1 MDFITRWLTKF
12 FKCFSCQGFTS
23 NIFRFGTQKER
34 KTDMPGSETVPAAWR
49 AWVNTNPAESAPQEV
64 INPSEE
70 QGKRSVI
77 YIELANNSPAIKRR
91 TQDAAP
97 GNNKENKGD
106 SRKPSVTPRISGE
119 NVERKYTVQT
129 RTSDIVD
136 VDKVISESLGG
147 NGIHAKRVDEPPV
160 QGRSFADKRS
170 AQKTSVPKSAL
181 RESFLKAKDKFAG
194 MNSASSKP
202 PEPISLPKALEEK
215 LVTTWKANQIK
226 SPLELND
233 AHGSGMDPRK
243 LLRLQSL
250 DFESSVKNLSDGPQ
264 SPYTPDWDDQTGP
277 NFQRTYSLVYKPVY
291 AGKSV
296 VSYSSSIRAKN
307 ITGKYRHAKNNQPV
321 MKELKFHNFEEITD
335 TDAPTLMRAESFS
348 TPTLK
353 RPKSD
358 VMVYEIEETPNGP
371 QSSTPHIDMPSLDD
385 VEATRRVKPEDLD
398 LTESNP
404 ELGHPSEFSSPKFI
418 DRFSFITSPKPYKS
432 FDSKSNSSQ
441 PSCSESDGPL
451 WSPESFVQSRGL
463 SLNAKDSIGKDI
475 ARAESCGTSTSSAAP
490 VHAPAALALAPT
502 PSSAR
507 PGMESVENGLRAAP
521 GAPEHGVSSS
531 LLAAKEDSCDGVA
544 DPLVT
549 IPGQKDEAE
558 EVVQRQA
565 AADDGNFESVQPKTG
580 SLKHKTRKKKK
591 SSGKKR
597 DVGDSSLRETENQ
610 SAADVAPN
618 LKMGPRH
625 IFMSEE
631 IPSRASSLNQSIDK
645 IDARDNEDVGS
656 KEKVEHREKDLAFGM
671 SRRKTSYAH
680 TAILERER
688 AGFPA
693 SEIKP
698 AYSEGAKED
707 CLRIERNSILRK
719 EARNILDLVM
729 SLDSESYG
737 HATNAPTDKPPDTP
751 NSRELNQGTVALRQ
765 SSSNGSRNS
774 RWALCQEATNN
785 GADKE
790 QDPSQL
796 SFSAGFQ
803 ELSMEDSSGVKISQ
817 GFVGIENQDNTS
829 IREETAM
836 DLVESSLPVPVHHR
850 HSVSQDSN
858 DSSSS
863 SPGTILPPTYS
874 RLPPDGHEF
883 PPDYKDPSSLT
894 SQNSLLL
901 TRKSSSES
909 NSSDQSQNKKGIMD
923 FPRIK
928 MQKIQLIRHDENSIK
943 SVRDKIA
950 LFSSACSSQSTEDL
964 GLSQLGRNPPNTGL
978 LTRAHT
984 HGDVRYVGNDS
995 KRSGIYHQSMTNVSA
1010 SHGGSLFHRE
1020 TKSISSTSLINSEP
1034 RPSRSRLSH
1043 GTGHTPTPQERHGRS
1058 QSLLEIGSTNAS
1070 VKSPDGSSTLPK
1082 RHHPQPARRAT
1093 LTTST
1098 PIKKSDIKIIHEN
1111 SPCLDSKE
1119 LSEAKQIDL
1128 SGDRLKLSSTS
1139 SPNGRSSNK
1148 FSPAFKHKAFTI
1160 YSNTS
1165 SPSPPSSLK
1174 TDEKDV
1180 SSQFRN
1186 VPITQT
1192 GSPYQDEGDGPEDP
1206 RVLKRNSVEAI
1217 NRRNILESAK
1227 KSSGTKLFGDP
1238 TPIQA
1243 TKTSISDFRAIEA
1256 REVGKM
1262 GLTPARSI
1270 TSLGKPASRSSSFTI
1285 AERKKSFETV
1295 SGTRTALESR
1305 RGPHSSQDSLRSAH
1319 SKENFNDASS
1329 TCSRR
1334 SSRDTICE
1342 EELLPS
1348 YSRRS
1353 SRSEADGGSRV
1364 TTPTRT
1370 HPLPGVDEG
1379 SRSTTPL
1386 GRRTLSRNNSLTSE
1400 RSTYSKRSGASSKNG
1415 RDKTTLPT
1423 AAFPEQ
1429 EKLSRNNSNDSG
1441 TSSNVLDLDLPIPTG
1456 GFSRLS
1462 SAVSSK
1468 DSGFPES
1475 EKSSFSR
1482 LSSIAS
1488 VDEESLVSSPN
1499 TTPSVNN
1506 DKWST
1511 LEKKYSISTQSMIS
1525 TDTKTKIA
1533 QFSKTNTST
1542 SSPVSSNATTSVRPT
1557 ELNFHS
1563 VKSASNS
1570 PPPSLPLKKTSS
1582 TTTLVASPVSS
1593 RNFRELTEKFESKTS
1608 ESATSSRRAS
1618 ITSVTSSSANY
1629 DESLSSSITSFR
1641 LGDKTMNYATWLEET
1656 KNSPFFLPEDS
1667 TEWESFDPSTPSEVM
1682 TFAKSKAIIKND
1694 RKFSVPTYSSNDH
1707 ANGVKMRDKKDQNAA
1722 PSRPSRLI
1730 ESGAS
1735 DLKVF
1740 EIGNLGEHRPL
1751 LSNSTSRGS
1760 SQADLLDCPD
1770 TPKSPLLSA
1779 SMVQSGMQ
1787 SMGSPQVP
1795 SRTSRELLDALD
1807 SKDEANRR
1815 CVSVNDI
1822 RRAFEKAEQSLSR
1835 SMSKCGSSSS
1845 SICGMAPC
1853 HNRMSSLDSTASD
1866 ESSIPT
1872 PHYYGSV
1879 SSLLSGQ
1886 TNMKDHYGSITS
1898 LASST
1903 SMISPQE
1910 LQGLID
1916 EANQSLEESGTPSH
1930 EIMVIVLHREFT
1942 AGSIGITLAGG
1953 ADYECKDITVHKVIP
1968 GTLADR
1974 DGRIQKGDRV
1984 LSINGRSTKGV
1995 SHREALSILKAPRAE
2010 VVLVL
2015 SRSRSVT
2022 PAETGSFDAN
2032 YAASYNYVN
2041 MTSSRPPKILE
2052 SPLDSKSLLSELK
2065 FVDVPRGAPMTVSL
2079 KKEGTGLGF
2088 RLEGGKDS
2096 PLGDRPLT
2104 IKKIFTG
2111 GAAGKSKVLKV
2122 GDEIISVNNTDC
2134 TRMSRI
2140 EAWNFMK
2147 KLSDG
2152 TSTIVVRQKIE
2163 DVKVKEPVQNC
2174 AIEVKAKTAAVT
2186 EKASPKQTPTA

>member
-1 MDFITRWLTKF
+1 MLESSRLVIMANRSLSCFRDNLGQRYREEKFSAPEDKVVDPIPDVITEASQSSETLDKDHRYLDLD
-12 FKCFSCQGFTS
+12 
-23 NIFRFGTQKER
+23 KER

-610 SAADVAPN
+610 SAA
-618 LKMGPRH
+618 
-625 IFMSEE
+625 
-631 IPSRASSLNQSIDK
+631 
-645 IDARDNEDVGS
+645 
-656 KEKVEHREKDLAFGM
+656 
-671 SRRKTSYAH
+671 
-680 TAILERER
+680 
-688 AGFPA
+688 
-693 SEIKP
+693 
-698 AYSEGAKED
+698 
-707 CLRIERNSILRK
+707 
-719 EARNILDLVM
+719 
-729 SLDSESYG
+729 
-737 HATNAPTDKPPDTP
+737 
-751 NSRELNQGTVALRQ
+751 
-765 SSSNGSRNS
+765 
-774 RWALCQEATNN
+774 
-785 GADKE
+785 
-790 QDPSQL
+790 
-796 SFSAGFQ
+796 
-803 ELSMEDSSGVKISQ
+803 
-817 GFVGIENQDNTS
+817 DNTS

>member
-1 MDFITRWLTKF
+1 MLESSRLVIMANRSLSCFRDNLGQRYREEKFSAPEDKVVDPIPDVITEASQSSETLDKDHRYLDLD
-12 FKCFSCQGFTS
+12 
-23 NIFRFGTQKER
+23 KER

-463 SLNAKDSIGKDI
+463 SLNAK
-475 ARAESCGTSTSSAAP
+475 
-490 VHAPAALALAPT
+490 
-502 PSSAR
+502 
-507 PGMESVENGLRAAP
+507 
-521 GAPEHGVSSS
+521 
-531 LLAAKEDSCDGVA
+531 
-544 DPLVT
+544 
-549 IPGQKDEAE
+549 
-558 EVVQRQA
+558 
-565 AADDGNFESVQPKTG
+565 
-580 SLKHKTRKKKK
+580 
-591 SSGKKR
+591 
-597 DVGDSSLRETENQ
+597 
-610 SAADVAPN
+610 
-618 LKMGPRH
+618 
-625 IFMSEE
+625 
-631 IPSRASSLNQSIDK
+631 
-645 IDARDNEDVGS
+645 
-656 KEKVEHREKDLAFGM
+656 
-671 SRRKTSYAH
+671 
-680 TAILERER
+680 
-688 AGFPA
+688 
-693 SEIKP
+693 
-698 AYSEGAKED
+698 
-707 CLRIERNSILRK
+707 
-719 EARNILDLVM
+719 
-729 SLDSESYG
+729 
-737 HATNAPTDKPPDTP
+737 
-751 NSRELNQGTVALRQ
+751 
-765 SSSNGSRNS
+765 
-774 RWALCQEATNN
+774 
-785 GADKE
+785 
-790 QDPSQL
+790 
-796 SFSAGFQ
+796 
-803 ELSMEDSSGVKISQ
+803 
-817 GFVGIENQDNTS
+817 DNTS

>member
-1 MDFITRWLTKF
+1 MRLATLTKWLSHF
-12 FKCFSCQGFTS
+12 LPLDSS
-23 NIFRFGTQKER
+23 
-34 KTDMPGSETVPAAWR
+34 
-49 AWVNTNPAESAPQEV
+49 QEV
-64 INPSEE
+64 
-70 QGKRSVI
+70 
-77 YIELANNSPAIKRR
+77 
-91 TQDAAP
+91 
-97 GNNKENKGD
+97 
-106 SRKPSVTPRISGE
+106 
-119 NVERKYTVQT
+119 
-129 RTSDIVD
+129 
-136 VDKVISESLGG
+136 
-147 NGIHAKRVDEPPV
+147 
-160 QGRSFADKRS
+160 
-170 AQKTSVPKSAL
+170 
-181 RESFLKAKDKFAG
+181 
-194 MNSASSKP
+194 
-202 PEPISLPKALEEK
+202 
-215 LVTTWKANQIK
+215 
-226 SPLELND
+226 
-233 AHGSGMDPRK
+233 
-243 LLRLQSL
+243 
-250 DFESSVKNLSDGPQ
+250 
-264 SPYTPDWDDQTGP
+264 
-277 NFQRTYSLVYKPVY
+277 
-291 AGKSV
+291 
-296 VSYSSSIRAKN
+296 
-307 ITGKYRHAKNNQPV
+307 
-321 MKELKFHNFEEITD
+321 
-335 TDAPTLMRAESFS
+335 
-348 TPTLK
+348 
-353 RPKSD
+353 
-358 VMVYEIEETPNGP
+358 
-371 QSSTPHIDMPSLDD
+371 
-385 VEATRRVKPEDLD
+385 
-398 LTESNP
+398 
-404 ELGHPSEFSSPKFI
+404 
-418 DRFSFITSPKPYKS
+418 
-432 FDSKSNSSQ
+432 
-441 PSCSESDGPL
+441 SCH
-451 WSPESFVQSRGL
+451 
-463 SLNAKDSIGKDI
+463 
-475 ARAESCGTSTSSAAP
+475 CC
-490 VHAPAALALAPT
+490 
-502 PSSAR
+502 
-507 PGMESVENGLRAAP
+507 M
-521 GAPEHGVSSS
+521 
-531 LLAAKEDSCDGVA
+531 
-544 DPLVT
+544 
-549 IPGQKDEAE
+549 
-558 EVVQRQA
+558 
-565 AADDGNFESVQPKTG
+565 
-580 SLKHKTRKKKK
+580 
-591 SSGKKR
+591 
-597 DVGDSSLRETENQ
+597 
-610 SAADVAPN
+610 
-618 LKMGPRH
+618 
-625 IFMSEE
+625 
-631 IPSRASSLNQSIDK
+631 
-645 IDARDNEDVGS
+645 
-656 KEKVEHREKDLAFGM
+656 
-671 SRRKTSYAH
+671 Y
-680 TAILERER
+680 
-688 AGFPA
+688 
-693 SEIKP
+693 
-698 AYSEGAKED
+698 
-707 CLRIERNSILRK
+707 
-719 EARNILDLVM
+719 
-729 SLDSESYG
+729 
-737 HATNAPTDKPPDTP
+737 
-751 NSRELNQGTVALRQ
+751 
-765 SSSNGSRNS
+765 
-774 RWALCQEATNN
+774 
-785 GADKE
+785 
-790 QDPSQL
+790 
-796 SFSAGFQ
+796 
-803 ELSMEDSSGVKISQ
+803 
-817 GFVGIENQDNTS
+817 NTS